1 MISKIS
7 KNLLKYIEENYKKNS
22 RLDEDIKIGDILSIS
37 YKIIEGTKEKIQSYE
52 GILMSKNNKG
62 LGKSLTIR
70 RVVQGIGVEQVFSLN
85 SPNILTIKRRESLKK
100 IRRSKLY
107 FLRK

>member
-1 MISKIS
+1 
-7 KNLLKYIEENYKKNS
+7 
-22 RLDEDIKIGDILSIS
+22 
-37 YKIIEGTKEKIQSYE
+37 
-52 GILMSKNNKG
+52 MSKNNKG